1 MPMKINHKSPEIGPP
16 GLGEPLLNS
25 DLVAVHE
32 AMDAL
37 NRRSVNGH
45 RCDLG
50 RLGNVQ
56 VTKDYPTKLWEMF
69 KILQISP

>member
-1 MPMKINHKSPEIGPP
+1 MNHHKSPEIVINHQKSPETTINLHQSMATVGRFQ

-37 NRRSVNGH
+37 NRPDV
-45 RCDLG
+45 RCWE
-50 RLGNVQ
+50 
-56 VTKDYPTKLWEMF
+56 VTKDRD
-69 KILQISP
+69 